1 MQRAG
6 KGFLEEQCH
15 WWVLLAFAVT
25 QPVFDLL
32 SRSPEF
38 FIARRSPPSD
48 IVTLVLG
55 LSLLVPS
62 SVSLILWTLAQL
74 SRPAYVLCH
83 RILIGG
89 LGATLVLL
97 ASREVSSLSGSALV
111 IGAVVISAGATGM
124 YHRFPFVRL
133 FLTFLTPALLVF
145 PVVFLFF

>member
-1 MQRAG
+1 MQRTG

-38 FIARRSPPSD
+38 FIARRSTPSD
-48 IVTLVLG
+48 IVMLVLG

-74 SRPAYVLCH
+74 SRPA
-83 RILIGG
+83 
-89 LGATLVLL
+89 
-97 ASREVSSLSGSALV
+97 
-111 IGAVVISAGATGM
+111 
-124 YHRFPFVRL
+124 
-133 FLTFLTPALLVF
+133 
-145 PVVFLFF
+145 